1 MNIVSDDYCISIN
14 FFFLVGVILK
24 FETYDLTLVERL
36 NFVEE
41 TVKRL
46 EHFEAINE
54 IMNSN
59 IINLLKKN
67 FGLAEIKAI
76 KNIHSDFLS
85 EILLNVEYCS
95 LNTVI

>member
-1 MNIVSDDYCISIN
+1 MTIVFQLI
-14 FFFLVGVILK
+14 FFFLVDVISK

-36 NFVEE
+36 NFLEE

-46 EHFEAINE
+46 EHFETINE

-67 FGLAEIKAI
+67 SGLAEIKAI
-76 KNIHSDFLS
+76 KNIHSDLSS